1 MPTFVQ
7 LFVAGESGRVLGMAL
22 ERMAFC
28 LRKRAEHETG
38 VYFPSLSS
46 RTLAYKGMLTTDQLD
61 KFFPDLVDPR
71 IASAMAVV
79 HSRFSTNTFPS
90 WPLAHPYRFIA
101 HNGEINT
108 VKGNRNW
115 MRAREAML
123 SSDLIPGDLSRI
135 YPICTTD
142 ASDSASFDEVLE
154 LLHLGGRSLPHAVL
168 MMIPEAWENHTEMSE
183 TRKAFY
189 EYHSSLMEPWDG
201 PACVV
206 FTDGTKIGA
215 VLDRNGLRPSRYWVT
230 DDGLVV
236 LASEVGVL
244 DFDPASVVRKGRLQ
258 PGRMFLVDLDE
269 HRIIED
275 DEIKDELAAE
285 APYGEWLHAGLIRL
299 EDLPTREHIVHTHRS
314 VTRRQQVFGYTE
326 EELRVLLAPMAR
338 AGAEP
343 IGSMGTDSPIA
354 ALSSRPR
361 LLFDY
366 FSQLF
371 AQVTN
376 PPLDAIREELV
387 TSLAGTIGPE
397 ANILDPGPRSCRQ
410 LVVPFPVIDNDEL
423 SKIVHINRDGDLPGY
438 STHVVRG
445 LYDVGGGGAGAGGQD
460 RRDLRRRVAG
470 DRRGCPH
477 HRAVGPALRRP
488 TSRRSRR
495 CCSPEPSTTTWCA
508 RRPAP
513 RSGWWSRPATSAR
526 CTTSRC

>member
-1 MPTFVQ
+1 MRAVPPPQGLYDGQHEHDACGVAFVATLTGEASHDIVAKALTALRNLEHRGASGAEPDSGDGAGILMQVPHEFFRAVCDFELPSYTGYAVGTAFIPGNAEAVAKTKAHIADLASEEGLKVLGWRDVPTTPGLLGETARACMPSFVQ
-7 LFVAGESGRVLGMAL
+7 LFVAGETGRVLGMAL

-46 RTLAYKGMLTTDQLD
+46 RTIAYKGMLTTDQLD
-61 KFFPDLVDPR
+61 KFYPDLVDPR

-123 SSDLIPGDLSRI
+123 DSDIIPGDLSRL

-168 MMIPEAWENHTEMSE
+168 MMIPEAWENHAEMSE
-183 TRKAFY
+183 SRKAFY

-215 VLDRNGLRPSRYWVT
+215 VLDRNGLRPGRYWVT

-244 DFDPASVVRKGRLQ
+244 DIDPATVVRKGRLQ
-258 PGRMFLVDLDE
+258 PGPDVSCGRG
-269 HRIIED
+269 R
-275 DEIKDELAAE
+275 
-285 APYGEWLHAGLIRL
+285 AP
-299 EDLPTREHIVHTHRS
+299 D
-314 VTRRQQVFGYTE
+314 RRGRRDQG
-326 EELRVLLAPMAR
+326 R
-338 AGAEP
+338 AGSR
-343 IGSMGTDSPIA
+343 G
-354 ALSSRPR
+354 AL
-361 LLFDY
+361 
-366 FSQLF
+366 
-371 AQVTN
+371 
-376 PPLDAIREELV
+376 
-387 TSLAGTIGPE
+387 
-397 ANILDPGPRSCRQ
+397 
-410 LVVPFPVIDNDEL
+410 
-423 SKIVHINRDGDLPGY
+423 
-438 STHVVRG
+438 
-445 LYDVGGGGAGAGGQD
+445 
-460 RRDLRRRVAG
+460 RRVA
-470 DRRGCPH
+470 
-477 HRAVGPALRRP
+477 
-488 TSRRSRR
+488 
-495 CCSPEPSTTTWCA
+495 A
-508 RRPAP
+508 RRPDQA
-513 RSGWWSRPATSAR
+513 GRPPDP
-526 CTTSRC
+526 